1 MRQASRGKSESA
13 LREQDD
19 GAPLQADVAKDDAEA
34 LVRFLTEHVLTL
46 MSPHADP
53 VPSCPRCGGTQIH
66 KKGYAPLQTGP
77 LPTYQCEGCGHY
89 FSRLSGTPLSGHRIR
104 RSAEE
109 LITLLPQAIGCPEAA
124 RRLGVMEQ
132 TIRNTVKMFRRWV
145 LELDPSGHY
154 ERHIRLGGRFTAVR
168 DQAPPVVD
176 EQIAHEDVA
185 LTATLLKD
193 FDTVH
198 SDKHFPMPECPACG
212 SDHLVTKGTFSGFPR
227 FKCASCGKQFNRRT
241 GTPFTRNR
249 KVHERQ
255 RELIRYLGLPL
266 SITQLAEIVGGDHG
280 NVARLIREFRERC
293 DQLDPT
299 GALSHRIRAGARPAE
314 DTPCI
319 QCGARHVRFDVR
331 GITPG
336 KCAVCGR
343 LISMRRAIIERDGVL
358 EVGPWQWAEHL
369 QQSNQ

>member
-1 MRQASRGKSESA
+1 MRQASRGESESA
-13 LREQDD
+13 LRVQDD
-19 GAPLQADVAKDDAEA
+19 GAPLQADVSKDDAEA

-124 RRLGVMEQ
+124 RRLGVMER
-132 TIRNTVKMFRRWV
+132 TIRNTVRMFRRWV
-145 LELDPSGHY
+145 FELDPSGHY

-198 SDKHFPMPECPACG
+198 SDKHFPMPDCPACG
-212 SDHLVTKGTFSGFPR
+212 AVHLVTKGTFSGFAR

-249 KVHERQ
+249 KVHQRQ
-255 RELIRYLGLPL
+255 RALIRYLGLPL

-293 DQLDPT
+293 DQLVP
-299 GALSHRIRAGARPAE
+299 LHRGYDSLAGLQDRQAVVVNEQFDAASEACLPA
-314 DTPCI
+314 D
-319 QCGARHVRFDVR
+319 
-331 GITPG
+331 
-336 KCAVCGR
+336 
-343 LISMRRAIIERDGVL
+343 
-358 EVGPWQWAEHL
+358 
-369 QQSNQ
+369 QSIAF